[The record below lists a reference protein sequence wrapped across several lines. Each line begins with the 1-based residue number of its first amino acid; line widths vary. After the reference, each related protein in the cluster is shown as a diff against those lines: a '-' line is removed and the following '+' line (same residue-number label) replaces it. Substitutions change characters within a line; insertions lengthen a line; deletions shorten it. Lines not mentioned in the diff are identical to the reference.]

1 MKVYELVI
9 NEEDE
14 KSGVDAIALV
24 DRPAI
29 ESDWQV
35 FKDQKPQCFKQTDIE
50 GVFTGYFMIA
60 DKVIYRNNEELGEHN
75 VLFTKDTISKIQRK
89 FMQNNFNLSANIMH
103 DPDLALNE
111 VVIFEHWIID
121 KEKGKLPPKGFN
133 VEADGS
139 WFGSMYIPPH
149 LTKLRQAALDGK
161 LNGFSVEG
169 YFSYKEDKETKEEK
183 MLAQIK
189 QLLNSF

>member
-1 MKVYELVI
+1 MKLFELII

-14 KSGVDAIALV
+14 NSGVDAIALV

-35 FKDQKPQCFKQTDIE
+35 FDKQEKQCFKQTDIE

-60 DKVIYRNNEELGEHN
+60 DKVIYRNNQELGEHN
-75 VLFTKDTISKIQRK
+75 VFFTDKTIGKIQMK
-89 FMQNNFNLSANIMH
+89 FMQRNLNLSANIMH
-103 DPDLALNE
+103 DPDLSLDQ

-121 KEKGKLPPKGFN
+121 KAKGKLPPKGFK
-133 VEADGS
+133 VEKDGS

-149 LTKLRQAALDGK
+149 LVKLRQAAIDGK

-169 YFSYKEDKETKEEK
+169 FFSYVDETEDEQKLRKVIEILKT
-183 MLAQIK
+183 M
-189 QLLNSF
+189 